1 MVPNALPMVPRHLGR
16 FLWDSFQSYLIVCLG
31 AASLF
36 VMVAAALAQ
45 YYVAIAGIVGL
56 WILVLGPARAPGFHE
71 RLRETLTASS
81 PFGETLQDG
90 LNVALRLGAVALVIW
105 ATAAIVLRIQTAGSF

>member
-1 MVPNALPMVPRHLGR
+1 MAPNSLPMVPRYRGR
-16 FLWDSFQSYLIVCLG
+16 FLWDSFQSHLMLCLG

-36 VMVAAALAQ
+36 VVVAAALAQ

-56 WILVLGPARAPGFHE
+56 WILVLGPVRAPRLHD
-71 RLRETLTASS
+71 RLRKTLTASS

-105 ATAAIVLRIQTAGSF
+105 AKAAIALRIRMAGSF

>member
-1 MVPNALPMVPRHLGR
+1 MAPDLLPMVPRHLGR
-16 FLWDSFQSYLIVCLG
+16 FLWDSFQSYLMLCLG

-36 VMVAAALAQ
+36 VVVAAALAQ

-56 WILVLGPARAPGFHE
+56 WILVLGPVRAPGFHE

-81 PFGETLQDG
+81 PFGETWQDG
-90 LNVALRLGAVALVIW
+90 LSVTLRLGAAAMVIW
-105 ATAAIVLRIQTAGSF
+105 ATAAIVLRIQMVGGF

>member
-1 MVPNALPMVPRHLGR
+1 MASNSLPMVPRHLGR
-16 FLWDSFQSYLIVCLG
+16 FLWDSFQSYLKLCLG
-31 AASLF
+31 AASVF

-56 WILVLGPARAPGFHE
+56 WSLVLGPVQAPGFHE
-71 RLRETLTASS
+71 RMRETLTASS
-81 PFGETLQDG
+81 PFRETLQDG

-105 ATAAIVLRIQTAGSF
+105 ATAAIVLRIQMAGSF